1 MNHYT
6 LWHAL
11 IGGILIGLASLLAT
25 VLSGKIPGIS
35 GVFGRLLVAATPDK
49 TWRAVFLFG
58 LIGGAALSF
67 ALWQS
72 AALFRPMRPL
82 VVMAIAGLLVGFGTR
97 LGGGCTSGHG
107 VCGVGM
113 GAKDSIAATLIFMV
127 TAMMIVFIY
136 SSIIEWTYEGR
147 ENDPLFCGG
156 RPFRDGASCF
166 GNDRPGA
173 GNRISQCLWRMGP
186 GAAFCHGWR
195 G

>member
-1 MNHYT
+1 MSHYT

-49 TWRAVFLFG
+49 AWRAVFLFG

-72 AALFRPMRPL
+72 AGLFRPMRPL

-136 SSIIEWTYEGR
+136 
-147 ENDPLFCGG
+147 
-156 RPFRDGASCF
+156 
-166 GNDRPGA
+166 
-173 GNRISQCLWRMGP
+173 NRVVL
-186 GAAFCHGWR
+186 
-195 G
+195 

>member
-1 MNHYT
+1 MWKGPQCRDFRLMNHYT

-11 IGGILIGLASLLAT
+11 IGGILIGLASLLAS

-35 GVFGRLLVAATPDK
+35 GVFGRLLAPATPDPPSQGYGVAGK
-49 TWRAVFLFG
+49 AWRAVFLLG

-82 VVMAIAGLLVGFGTR
+82 GAMAIAGLLVGFGTR

-113 GAKDSIAATLIFMV
+113 GAKDSIAATLIFIAAAMV
-127 TAMMIVFIY
+127 TVFIY
-136 SSIIEWTYEGR
+136 
-147 ENDPLFCGG
+147 
-156 RPFRDGASCF
+156 
-166 GNDRPGA
+166 
-173 GNRISQCLWRMGP
+173 NRVNL
-186 GAAFCHGWR
+186 
-195 G
+195 

>member
-1 MNHYT
+1 MNYYT

-107 VCGVGM
+107 VCGV
-113 GAKDSIAATLIFMV
+113 ARLSDRSIAATVIFMLVAIV
-127 TAMMIVFIY
+127 TVAV
-136 SSIIEWTYEGR
+136 TR
-147 ENDPLFCGG
+147 HVLGG
-156 RPFRDGASCF
+156 
-166 GNDRPGA
+166 
-173 GNRISQCLWRMGP
+173 
-186 GAAFCHGWR
+186 
-195 G
+195 

>member
-1 MNHYT
+1 MSHYT

-35 GVFGRLLVAATPDK
+35 GVFGRLLVATPDK
-49 TWRAVFLFG
+49 AWRAVFLFG

-72 AALFRPMRPL
+72 AGLFRPMRPL
-82 VVMAIAGLLVGFGTR
+82 VVMAIAGLLAGFGTR

-127 TAMMIVFIY
+127 AAMVTVYIY
-136 SSIIEWTYEGR
+136 NGV
-147 ENDPLFCGG
+147 LF
-156 RPFRDGASCF
+156 
-166 GNDRPGA
+166 
-173 GNRISQCLWRMGP
+173 
-186 GAAFCHGWR
+186 
-195 G
+195 

>member
-6 LWHAL
+6 LLNPL

-35 GVFGRLLVAATPDK
+35 GVFGRLLVPATPDPPSQGCGAAGK
-49 TWRAVFLFG
+49 IWRVVFLLG

-72 AALFRPMRPL
+72 AELFRPMRPL
-82 VVMAIAGLLVGFGTR
+82 VIMAIAGLLVGFGTR

-113 GAKDSIAATLIFMV
+113 GAKDSIAATLIFMAAGMV
-127 TAMMIVFIY
+127 TVFIY
-136 SSIIEWTYEGR
+136 
-147 ENDPLFCGG
+147 
-156 RPFRDGASCF
+156 
-166 GNDRPGA
+166 
-173 GNRISQCLWRMGP
+173 NRVIL
-186 GAAFCHGWR
+186 
-195 G
+195 

>member
-11 IGGILIGLASLLAT
+11 TGGILIGLASLFAT

-35 GVFGRLLVAATPDK
+35 GVFARLLVPTTSDK
-49 TWRAVFLFG
+49 SWRMVFLFG

-72 AALFRPMRPL
+72 AALFRSTRPL
-82 VVMAIAGLLVGFGTR
+82 VIMAIAGLLVGFGTR

-127 TAMMIVFIY
+127 AAMVTVFIY
-136 SSIIEWTYEGR
+136 
-147 ENDPLFCGG
+147 
-156 RPFRDGASCF
+156 
-166 GNDRPGA
+166 
-173 GNRISQCLWRMGP
+173 NRVAL
-186 GAAFCHGWR
+186 
-195 G
+195 